1 MSDTSEPSN
10 ETIIHIDLVPSRVV
24 QFWTYLIVEIP
35 SLACLI
41 YLLYQF
47 LSNKKLRHALHNHVI
62 IILLFLCLLVEI
74 IDNPLYLDAFL
85 HGGRSSFSPSPT
97 VCLIWWLVDYGVYSS
112 LTVFLAW
119 ASFERNMLIFYRHR
133 CFGTRRRRLLFHYIP
148 LGILTIY
155 SASFYI
161 GVMIFP
167 PCENIYDYELDSCGS
182 SPCFAGVPW
191 LAYWDN
197 LVNQILCILLEVVF
211 NVCLI
216 VRTIHQRYRIRHS
229 VHWRQHR
236 KMTIQLLSISS
247 LSLSIT
253 LPVAL
258 LSTIQNT
265 RPDIEHFVSMVAT
278 YFYYLNSFV
287 VFFLPLI
294 CLASS
299 PELWP
304 TQCLAVR
311 RRFQRTVVATQVE
324 PARMLPSVL
333 PS

>member
-1 MSDTSEPSN
+1 MNDTSEADTN
-10 ETIIHIDLVPSRVV
+10 NNTIPSRVV

-41 YLLYQF
+41 YLLCQF
-47 LSNKKLRHALHNHVI
+47 LSNKQLRHALHNHVI

-85 HGGRSSFSPSPT
+85 HSGRSSFSPSST

-133 CFGTRRRRLLFHYIP
+133 CFGTRRRRLLFHYLP
-148 LGILTIY
+148 LAILTTYLIG
-155 SASFYI
+155 FYI

-182 SPCFAGVPW
+182 SPCFAKISW
-191 LAYWDN
+191 LSDWDN
-197 LVNQILCILLEVVF
+197 LVNQMLCILLEVVF

-216 VRTIHQRYRIRHS
+216 VRTIYQRYRIRQS

-253 LPVAL
+253 VPVAL
-258 LSTIQNT
+258 LTTIQNT
-265 RPDIEHFVSMVAT
+265 LPGMNDFASVVSL
-278 YFYYLNSFV
+278 YFYYLNPFV
-287 VFFLPLI
+287 VLLLPLI
-294 CLASS
+294 CLVSS

-304 TQCLAVR
+304 KQCLAVR
-311 RRFQRTVVATQVE
+311 RRFQQPVGPTQVE
-324 PARMLPSVL
+324 PARMLPSIL